1 MPVAAAQGAYIRA
14 SYRGGTAPRGEE
26 RDKEEDARLSFEK
39 EAGVVRASEPSN
51 SEDEMSAPPALPDA
65 ATCAQL
71 DAQIERLLR
80 CSPLPEPE
88 VKVRC

>member
-1 MPVAAAQGAYIRA
+1 
-14 SYRGGTAPRGEE
+14 
-26 RDKEEDARLSFEK
+26 
-39 EAGVVRASEPSN
+39 
-51 SEDEMSAPPALPDA
+51 MSAPPALPDA

-88 VKVRC
+88 VKVRQ